1 MWTRSKSAGGRHGL
15 RITPRVLVTAV
26 VAATAPATILMAACA
41 TAPTSTAEPS
51 AASTSAEPAPSPT
64 VPSIQPAPS
73 SRPPTSPPPLPFPDS
88 GNPLF
93 DTGYLAGPTV
103 PPGECERKSKT
114 IAPPDYIDQRSGRTA
129 YLMGCLAAQAG
140 YPPIYDNPLIPAGP
154 AGQSYEFCLDG
165 AVGPWIVLY
174 STPSGSGD
182 ITVGA
187 RCEQEAEAAAR
198 AEIPDIVHI
207 IDTWAL

>member
-1 MWTRSKSAGGRHGL
+1 MAL
-15 RITPRVLVTAV
+15 
-26 VAATAPATILMAACA
+26 APAALLLAACA
-41 TAPTSTAEPS
+41 AAPLATADPSNRTTSATFEPSPGAPTTRPVPTA
-51 AASTSAEPAPSPT
+51 
-64 VPSIQPAPS
+64 QPQ
-73 SRPPTSPPPLPFPDS
+73 TEPPPLPFPDS

-93 DTGYLAGPTV
+93 DAGYLAGPTV
-103 PPGECERKSKT
+103 PPGDCEGKSKT
-114 IAPPDYIDQRSGRTA
+114 ITPPDYVDQRSGRTA

-154 AGQSYEFCLDG
+154 AGQSYDVCLDG

-198 AEIPDIVHI
+198 AEVPDIVHI

>member
-1 MWTRSKSAGGRHGL
+1 MQMRSTGRHVL
-15 RITPRVLVTAV
+15 LVWPRVLVV
-26 VAATAPATILMAACA
+26 VAAVGVAPPLLAACAAAPATPAEPPIGSSSAKSTLSPAAPS
-41 TAPTSTAEPS
+41 TRPAPTAQ
-51 AASTSAEPAPSPT
+51 PT
-64 VPSIQPAPS
+64 
-73 SRPPTSPPPLPFPDS
+73 TEPPPLPFPDS

-93 DTGYLAGPTV
+93 DAGYLAGPTV
-103 PPGECERKSKT
+103 PPGGCEGKTKT
-114 IAPPDYIDQRSGRTA
+114 ITPPDYIDQRSGRTA

-154 AGQSYEFCLDG
+154 AGQSYDNCLDG

-174 STPSGSGD
+174 STPSRSGD

>member
-1 MWTRSKSAGGRHGL
+1 MWTKTVRHTESRSVRAGS
-15 RITPRVLVTAV
+15 RVLLTAV
-26 VAATAPATILMAACA
+26 AAATAPLLLAACA
-41 TAPTSTAEPS
+41 TAPTSTAES
-51 AASTSAEPAPSPT
+51 VAASTSEEPAPSPT
-64 VPSIQPAPS
+64 APSIQSAPS
-73 SRPPTSPPPLPFPDS
+73 SQRPTVPPPLPFPDS

-103 PPGECERKSKT
+103 PPGECEGKSKT
-114 IAPPDYIDQRSGRTA
+114 ITPPDYIDQRSGRTA

-154 AGQSYEFCLDG
+154 AGQSYEMCLDG

-174 STPSGSGD
+174 STPSSSGD

>member
-1 MWTRSKSAGGRHGL
+1 MRTKPRKTSGL
-15 RITPRVLVTAV
+15 RGPRAASRVLAMAV
-26 VAATAPATILMAACA
+26 VGIPTSLLLAACA
-41 TAPTSTAEPS
+41 ATQTATPGPSEGSTA
-51 AASTSAEPAPSPT
+51 ASSEPSPT
-64 VPSIQPAPS
+64 VPSVQPAPS
-73 SRPPTSPPPLPFPDS
+73 SQPPTEPPPLPFPDS

-103 PPGECERKSKT
+103 PPGGCEVKSKT
-114 IAPPDYIDQRSGRTA
+114 ITPPDYVDQRSGRTA

-154 AGQSYEFCLDG
+154 AGQSYDNCLDG

-174 STPSGSGD
+174 STPSRSGD

-198 AEIPDIVHI
+198 AEVPDIVHI

>member
-1 MWTRSKSAGGRHGL
+1 MWTKAVRHTES
-15 RITPRVLVTAV
+15 RNVRAASRVLLTAV
-26 VAATAPATILMAACA
+26 AGATAPLLLAACA
-41 TAPTSTAEPS
+41 TAPTATDESS

-64 VPSIQPAPS
+64 MPSVQPTPLPQ
-73 SRPPTSPPPLPFPDS
+73 PPTEPPPLLFPDS

-103 PPGECERKSKT
+103 PPGGCEVKSET
-114 IAPPDYIDQRSGRTA
+114 ITPPDYIDQRSGRTA

-154 AGQSYEFCLDG
+154 AGQSYDICLDG
-165 AVGPWIVLY
+165 AVGPWIVPH
-174 STPSGSGD
+174 STPSGSGE

-198 AEIPDIVHI
+198 AEVSDIVHI
-207 IDTWAL
+207 IDIWAL